1 MKLYAWLSDLR
12 SYDSDPIR
20 GLGMDTETCQKSKC
34 KIKENATTLAA
45 LEQTPPIAPGSLGRT
60 RTPQQRD
67 FYGLGLGGLG
77 FIGPLLRLQGLDAAC
92 AMRTPTAKAM
102 AISRIHQ
109 SLESIRVL

>member
-1 MKLYAWLSDLR
+1 MRGFLTFALTTRTPYGVLAWIQKLF
-12 SYDSDPIR
+12 
-20 GLGMDTETCQKSKC
+20 QKSKY

-67 FYGLGLGGLG
+67 VYGLGLGGLG

-109 SLESIRVL
+109 SLESIRAL